1 MTEKLVTSRRF
12 GGSIRRRARSL
23 QEIADEIIDTYDTM
37 GVGAAE
43 WVDAM
48 SCMECVTDRYHDLNG
63 REVVRN
69 FLNCSRGWRTNEG
82 DRIREELR
90 DMVARA

>member
-1 MTEKLVTSRRF
+1 MTVQLHYSKRF
-12 GGSIRRRARSL
+12 GGTVRRRVRPL
-23 QEIADEIIDTYDTM
+23 QEIADEIASCYDTM

-48 SCMECVTDRYHDLNG
+48 SCMEGVTDQYHDLNG

-69 FLNCSRGWRTNEG
+69 FLDLSRGWRTQDGN
-82 DRIREELR
+82 RIREELK
-90 DMVARA
+90 ALLEAA